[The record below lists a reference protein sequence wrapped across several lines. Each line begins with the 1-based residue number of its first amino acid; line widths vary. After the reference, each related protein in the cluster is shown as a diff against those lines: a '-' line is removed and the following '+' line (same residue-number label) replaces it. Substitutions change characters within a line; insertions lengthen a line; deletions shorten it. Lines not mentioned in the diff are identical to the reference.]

1 MNDNNIT
8 KIQNV
13 HNTNRKDLVMT
24 VNYYIGTKD
33 KDTKDYKLTDEFIKQ
48 TIIDEVTKQY
58 PNGFTITEGIGYYKH
73 NNREIV
79 TEKTYIVTVLDEV
92 FVNRDLTDALKDKLN
107 QECIGVQ
114 VINDNTM
121 FM

>member
-1 MNDNNIT
+1 
-8 KIQNV
+8 
-13 HNTNRKDLVMT
+13 MT

-33 KDTKDYKLTDEFIKQ
+33 KDTKNYKLTDGFIKQ

-73 NNREIV
+73 DSGEVV
-79 TEKTYIVTVLDEV
+79 TEKTFIVTVLDEV
-92 FVNRDLTDALKDKLN
+92 FVNADLTDALKEKLN

-114 VINDNTM
+114 VINDSVT
-121 FM
+121 FK

>member
-1 MNDNNIT
+1 
-8 KIQNV
+8 
-13 HNTNRKDLVMT
+13 MT

-48 TIIDEVTKQY
+48 TITEEFAKQY

-73 NNREIV
+73 DSGEIV
-79 TEKTYIVTVLDEV
+79 TEKTYIVTVLDEL
-92 FVNRDLTDALKDKLN
+92 FVNADLTDALKDKLN

-114 VINDNTM
+114 VINDSVV
-121 FM
+121 FK

>member
-1 MNDNNIT
+1 
-8 KIQNV
+8 
-13 HNTNRKDLVMT
+13 MT

-33 KDTKDYKLTDEFIKQ
+33 KDTKNYKFTDIYIKLLIINEFS
-48 TIIDEVTKQY
+48 KQY

-73 NNREIV
+73 DSGEVV

-92 FVNRDLTDALKDKLN
+92 FVNVDLTNTLKEKLN

-114 VINDNTM
+114 VVNDSIM
-121 FM
+121 FK

>member
-1 MNDNNIT
+1 
-8 KIQNV
+8 
-13 HNTNRKDLVMT
+13 MT

-33 KDTKDYKLTDEFIKQ
+33 KDTKDYKLTDKFIKQ

-58 PNGFTITEGIGYYKH
+58 PNGFTITEGTGYYKH
-73 NNREIV
+73 DSGEVV

-92 FVNRDLTDALKDKLN
+92 FVNADLTDALKEKLN

-114 VINDNTM
+114 VINDSVV
-121 FM
+121 FK

>member
-1 MNDNNIT
+1 
-8 KIQNV
+8 
-13 HNTNRKDLVMT
+13 MT

-33 KDTKDYKLTDEFIKQ
+33 KDTKDYKLTDNYFRQ
-48 TIIDEVTKQY
+48 TITEEFAKQY

-73 NNREIV
+73 DSGEVV

-92 FVNRDLTDALKDKLN
+92 FVNVDLTDALKEKLN

-114 VINDNTM
+114 IINDSLM
-121 FM
+121 FK

>member
-1 MNDNNIT
+1 
-8 KIQNV
+8 
-13 HNTNRKDLVMT
+13 MT

-58 PNGFTITEGIGYYKH
+58 PNGFTITEGTGYYKH
-73 NNREIV
+73 NNGEVV
-79 TEKTYIVTVLDEV
+79 TEKTFIVTVLDEV
-92 FVNRDLTDALKDKLN
+92 FVNVDLTDALKEKLN

-114 VINDNTM
+114 VINDSVM
-121 FM
+121 FK